1 MLTQT
6 EQRKAA
12 REFAKEWEGK
22 GYEKGQSQ
30 VFWMT
35 LLRDVLGVERPQDYL
50 IFEDQVKLDNTA
62 FIDGRIKATNVLI
75 EQKSIEKDLTKP
87 IRQSDG
93 ALLSPFQQ
101 AKRYSAELPY
111 SERPRWIIISNF
123 KEFFIYDME
132 KPNGEPEIV
141 YLKDLEEDYYRL
153 EFLIDKEDENIKKEL
168 EVSIQAGELV
178 GKLYDALLKE
188 YNDPEDEKTL
198 HDLNQLCVRLVFCFY
213 AEDSGLFGKHNKFH
227 DYLYR
232 YKDSVSDFRDK
243 LIKLF
248 QMLNTKIEDR
258 DQYEDDMLL
267 SFPYVNGGLF
277 ENSNIEIPRLNPEII
292 DIILI
297 QASENFD
304 WSKISPA
311 IFGGVFESTL
321 NPDTRRAGG
330 MHYTSIEN
338 IHKVIDPLFL
348 NDLKEEFKRIKE
360 IKVEKTKKRE
370 LDAFQNKLASLKFLD
385 PAAGSG
391 NFLTETYISLRKLEN
406 EILKEKVSIS
416 GTMGTTLQVSFDTI
430 YNPIKVKID
439 QFYGIEINDFAVSVA
454 RTALWIAESQM
465 IKATEDIIHTSI
477 DFFPLKTYANIIEA
491 NALRIDWEEVV
502 PKHELNYIMGN
513 PPFVGAKLTTLE
525 QREDKEIVFKSTKY
539 GKLDYVACWYRKSYE
554 FMKSTNIETALV
566 STNSI
571 IQGEQAPLLWQ
582 DLMDDGIVINFGY
595 KTFKWTSEASNR
607 AAVFCV
613 IISFS
618 FVERDLKIIYDDKII
633 NKVDT
638 INGYLLNAPNI
649 LIDKLRKP
657 VSAKIEMTKGSQL
670 IDGGNF
676 IFSKDEKEE
685 FERQNKESSIYFYEY
700 INADS
705 YLNKREPQYCLML
718 KDCPPE
724 VIKRNPGIYDV
735 VKRVYDYRSSSTAKS
750 TYKLKDK
757 PKEFFITNIP
767 KGNSIIVPVVSSENR
782 KYIPMGLIKEKC
794 IYTNATNYV
803 DDATI
808 YDFGILTSNVH
819 MSWMRVFAGRL
830 KSDYR
835 YSKNLVF
842 NTFPWPNPTKEQKER
857 IEKTAQ
863 MILDARNL
871 YPDSSLADLY
881 DDFTMPPELRK
892 AHQENDKAVMEAY
905 GFDWRNMTESECVGE
920 LMKLYQNLVES

>member
-35 LLRDVLGVERPQDYL
+35 LLHDVLGVERPQDYL

-111 SERPRWIIISNF
+111 SERPRWIVISNF

-227 DYLYR
+227 DYLHR

-248 QMLNTKIEDR
+248 QILNTKIEDR
-258 DQYEDDMLL
+258 DTYEDDMLL

-304 WSKISPA
+304 WSKISPT

-330 MHYTSIEN
+330 IHYTSIEN

-649 LIDKLRKP
+649 LIDKLRRP

>member
-1 MLTQT
+1 MLTQAQ
-6 EQRKAA
+6 QRKAA

-35 LLRDVLGVERPQDYL
+35 LLHDVLGVERPQDYL

-111 SERPRWIIISNF
+111 SERPRWIVISNF

-304 WSKISPA
+304 WSKISPT

-385 PAAGSG
+385 PAAGFRVIIMTRADS
-391 NFLTETYISLRKLEN
+391 NDEYRILASLQKN
-406 EILKEKVSIS
+406 KIEKV
-416 GTMGTTLQVSFDTI
+416 G
-430 YNPIKVKID
+430 
-439 QFYGIEINDFAVSVA
+439 
-454 RTALWIAESQM
+454 
-465 IKATEDIIHTSI
+465 
-477 DFFPLKTYANIIEA
+477 
-491 NALRIDWEEVV
+491 
-502 PKHELNYIMGN
+502 
-513 PPFVGAKLTTLE
+513 
-525 QREDKEIVFKSTKY
+525 
-539 GKLDYVACWYRKSYE
+539 
-554 FMKSTNIETALV
+554 
-566 STNSI
+566 
-571 IQGEQAPLLWQ
+571 
-582 DLMDDGIVINFGY
+582 
-595 KTFKWTSEASNR
+595 
-607 AAVFCV
+607 
-613 IISFS
+613 
-618 FVERDLKIIYDDKII
+618 
-633 NKVDT
+633 
-638 INGYLLNAPNI
+638 
-649 LIDKLRKP
+649 
-657 VSAKIEMTKGSQL
+657 
-670 IDGGNF
+670 
-676 IFSKDEKEE
+676 
-685 FERQNKESSIYFYEY
+685 
-700 INADS
+700 
-705 YLNKREPQYCLML
+705 
-718 KDCPPE
+718 
-724 VIKRNPGIYDV
+724 
-735 VKRVYDYRSSSTAKS
+735 
-750 TYKLKDK
+750 
-757 PKEFFITNIP
+757 
-767 KGNSIIVPVVSSENR
+767 
-782 KYIPMGLIKEKC
+782 
-794 IYTNATNYV
+794 
-803 DDATI
+803 
-808 YDFGILTSNVH
+808 
-819 MSWMRVFAGRL
+819 
-830 KSDYR
+830 
-835 YSKNLVF
+835 
-842 NTFPWPNPTKEQKER
+842 
-857 IEKTAQ
+857 
-863 MILDARNL
+863 
-871 YPDSSLADLY
+871 
-881 DDFTMPPELRK
+881 
-892 AHQENDKAVMEAY
+892 
-905 GFDWRNMTESECVGE
+905 
-920 LMKLYQNLVES
+920 